1 VKIINKK
8 NIIINLN
15 RIGISGYFKFNIDTK
30 FNIQNVREETLITD
44 IIQNI
49 LQFIWTLYSS
59 IYYLLYY
66 YYLFIYLITINNLL
80 SLILIFAISLP

>member
-1 VKIINKK
+1 MKTINKK

-49 LQFIWTLYSS
+49 LQWTLYSS
-59 IYYLLYY
+59 IYYYIHTLLLLLL
-66 YYLFIYLITINNLL
+66 LFISLFKLL
-80 SLILIFAISLP
+80 SIISYH